1 MKSKYTNI
9 CYLYPLHVF
18 TFIRR
23 QKCSPASLSKR
34 ANSSLSSRISSSA
47 VHWAESAVKPQMSA
61 NSMLQKNM
69 RIYRSN
75 HINEISMINITK

>member
-1 MKSKYTNI
+1 MFDS
-9 CYLYPLHVF
+9 F

-34 ANSSLSSRISSSA
+34 ANSSFSNRISSSA

-61 NSMLQKNM
+61 NNMLE
-69 RIYRSN
+69 
-75 HINEISMINITK
+75 NEKIDK